1 MIIKFVKIVWVPP
14 GCKKHPT
21 GDSSS
26 TQFYWKITFLP
37 KRAYFDFK
45 KTCFFVF
52 LGCGIVR
59 FIRVTFLSNPSIP
72 TSREIQLPLQKG
84 DRKHTHLFK
93 APLIKGEGGDL
104 SHKWE
109 LPLLHP
115 PWERGGKGGIWAT
128 SGNCHCFTP
137 LEKGGK
143 KGGFEPQVGIA
154 IASQPPLRKGEKG
167 GIWTTS
173 GNCHCF
179 TTPLEKGGKKGGF
192 EPQVEKGGIWPQMGK
207 GRIYLQNKIHLTNIE
222 KYLRYLWSLSLE
234 Y

>member
-154 IASQPPLRKGEKG
+154 IASQPPLRKGG
-167 GIWTTS
+167 
-173 GNCHCF
+173 
-179 TTPLEKGGKKGGF
+179 KGGF
-192 EPQVEKGGIWPQMGK
+192 EPQVGK
-207 GRIYLQNKIHLTNIE
+207 GDRGIFYILPSYCRREFEFAPTLFLFYYFNI
-222 KYLRYLWSLSLE
+222 LSFHHFIVSKVHTA
-234 Y
+234 